1 MAEKL
6 KVSRGAP
13 SRRKSS
19 NLSQLQQMQEIP
31 EYAAAP
37 IMGATTYAAAV

>member
-19 NLSQLQQMQEIP
+19 NLSQLQQMPEIP
-31 EYAAAP
+31 EYAAP